1 VSAAHRIYARAL
13 FEAAQDKGK
22 LQRVRNEVDD
32 LADALVAVPELA
44 GVLANPE
51 IDESEKA
58 EVLAAVLV
66 DSDPVTR
73 NFLRLLAEEGRTTEL
88 DQIVREFDLLV
99 AAEEHLLSV
108 ELTTALELSDDDFAS
123 LVAQIEQ
130 ASGRPV
136 QATRSVDPDL
146 IGGVVVQ
153 AGSLR
158 LDASVRGRLERLRH
172 ELATARS

>member
-1 VSAAHRIYARAL
+1 MSAAHRIYARAL